1 MCIRVQYAPRH
12 QIVDPWDAVR
22 QVITIPEDLGAT
34 VLFTLRAVRAVL
46 RQLGVPQDNF
56 GALCWCGEDIDLTAA
71 HATQHRQTEVIQVHI
86 TQAPATTGRHHA
98 A

>member
-12 QIVDPWDAVR
+12 LIVDPWDATR
-22 QVITIPEDLGAT
+22 QVITIPEDLTST

-46 RQLGVPQDNF
+46 HQLDVPQDHF
-56 GALCWCGEDIDLTAA
+56 GALCWCGEDIDLTTAQ
-71 HATQHRQTEVIQVHI
+71 ATHRQTEVIQVHI
-86 TQAPATTGRHHA
+86 SHAPAAAGRHHA